1 MPIYRFSKTIGLVR
15 DIRAY
20 LGLEAG
26 TTRGKTPDEV
36 RARQAQRLKTARQTI
51 KKTRRQLARR
61 EKQQRAQVQRLEK
74 QQRAQAQRLKTARQT
89 IKKTRRQLARREK
102 QQRAQV
108 QRLKTARQT
117 IKKTR
122 RQLARREK
130 QLERLDVRTS
140 FSGGPSSTG
149 SAALGALPDF
159 LIIGTEKGGT
169 TFLYWKLCQ
178 HLYVEP
184 AHEKELHFF
193 DTPLWFKKGVSWYRS
208 QFPAPA
214 WRDGRKVITGEASP
228 YYLFHPFSPL
238 RASKLLPDA
247 KLIAILRNPVDRA
260 YSAYN
265 DKVSTGH
272 ESLSFE
278 AALAEEE
285 NRTAGEL
292 EKMLSDE
299 RYYSRNLRVYSYL
312 SRGIYVDQL
321 QRWHKHFH
329 PDQLLVLS
337 SEDLFA
343 NPDGSVERVQEF
355 LDLPKSDTNITL
367 PAEKRNSRSYS
378 PMAASTR
385 QRLEQFFEPHN
396 QRLYEYLGIDFGW

>member
-1 MPIYRFSKTIGLVR
+1 LPTYRFSKTVDLIRGVR
-15 DIRAY
+15 AFLGIETGATRGNTPDDIR
-20 LGLEAG
+20 
-26 TTRGKTPDEV
+26 RK
-36 RARQAQRLKTARQTI
+36 QAQRLEAARQTTKETRRQLRQKERRRRGQAQRLEVARQTI
-51 KKTRRQLARR
+51 KETRRQLRQEERRRRGQARR
-61 EKQQRAQVQRLEK
+61 LE
-74 QQRAQAQRLKTARQT
+74 
-89 IKKTRRQLARREK
+89 
-102 QQRAQV
+102 V
-108 QRLKTARQT
+108 ARQT

-130 QLERLDVRTS
+130 QLERREVRNS
-140 FSGGPSSTG
+140 YIEGPGSTG
-149 SAALGALPDF
+149 NAALGALPDF

-178 HLYVEP
+178 HPYVEP

-193 DTPLWFKKGVSWYRS
+193 DTRLWFKKGVGWYRS

-228 YYLFHPFSPL
+228 YYLFHPFSPR
-238 RASKLLPDA
+238 RASNLLPDA
-247 KLIAILRNPVDRA
+247 KLIALLRNPVDRA

-312 SRGIYVDQL
+312 SRGIYLDQL
-321 QRWHKHFH
+321 QRWYEHFN
-329 PDQLLVLS
+329 PDQLLVLK
-337 SEDLFA
+337 SEALFA
-343 NPDGSVERVQEF
+343 DPDGSVERVHEF

-367 PAEKRNSRSYS
+367 PTEERNSRSYS
-378 PMAASTR
+378 PMAPSIR
-385 QRLEQFFEPHN
+385 ERLEQFFEPHN
-396 QRLYEYLGIDFGW
+396 QRLYEYLGVDFGW